1 MRSIN
6 KYRIQKPAV
15 VCALAC
21 FCCLLWG
28 SAFPMIKIGYNNLS
42 IAADDYM
49 SQILFAGLRFTL
61 AGILTLLF
69 GRIVTK
75 SSIKISRKGFYKVP
89 VLAVFQTV
97 LQYLFFY
104 IGLAGTTGTRGSI
117 VNSTS
122 VFFSVIIAGI
132 FLKESLTL
140 KRLVG
145 CIIGFA
151 GVVVI
156 NLNGGNTLDGI
167 SFFGDG
173 LIILSSVSYAVSSVL
188 IRRFSENESP
198 VALSGFQF
206 ALGGAVMIAIGAAF
220 GGRLHPSGIAS
231 FLILFY
237 LAALSAAAYT
247 LWGVL
252 LKYNQVSRVTV
263 YSFMTPVFGCIL
275 SALLLKESL
284 LDSIVATMV
293 SLVFVCLGI
302 YLVNSKNR
310 ENKDES

>member
-1 MRSIN
+1 MRSI
-6 KYRIQKPAV
+6 KKSKFQKPAV
-15 VCALAC
+15 VGALAC

-28 SAFPMIKIGYNNLS
+28 SAFPMIKIGYDNLN

-49 SQILFAGLRFTL
+49 SQILFAGLRFMF

-75 SSIKISRKGFYKVP
+75 SSIKISKNGFYKVP
-89 VLAVFQTV
+89 VLASFQTI
-97 LQYLFFY
+97 LQYVFFY
-104 IGLAGTTGTRGSI
+104 VGLAGTTGTRGSI

-122 VFFSVIIAGI
+122 VFFSVIIAGF
-132 FLKESLTL
+132 FLKERLTVI
-140 KRLVG
+140 RLVG

-156 NLNGGNTLDGI
+156 NLSGFGTPGGM
-167 SFFGDG
+167 SFFGEG

-188 IRRFSENESP
+188 IRCFSKNESP

-220 GGRLHPSGIAS
+220 GGRLQFSGVAS

-237 LAALSAAAYT
+237 LAALSATAYT

-252 LKYNQVSRVTV
+252 LKYNQVSMVTV

-293 SLVFVCLGI
+293 SLVLVCLGI